1 MFGLCDCNNFFVT
14 CERVFDPSLNNRPV
28 VVHSNNDGCVVSHS
42 NEAKAIGIKMGQP
55 LYQIRDLVKRHNIAV
70 RSSNYHLYGDMSKR
84 VMATLKQHIPFIE
97 IYSID
102 EAFLQLDGIPAE
114 RLKAFGE
121 EVAYRKA
128 LGEETG
134 KYFDN
139 AFRFLEE
146 TFGQSQELVIFV
158 TEITSGHDTSW
169 FVENFGCDAYFRHNK
184 NLLFDDTRH
193 RIREQISAAKAT
205 AWEETTNG

>member
-1 MFGLCDCNNFFVT
+1 MGLILSRLSESAGKTQKQDALTTALHSALLGFKAKIET
-14 CERVFDPSLNNRPV
+14 AEPV
-28 VVHSNNDGCVVSHS
+28 AVLQQLVWQRQ
-42 NEAKAIGIKMGQP
+42 EALKRAKEAGQ
-55 LYQIRDLVKRHNIAV
+55 LDKEKRDLTMREINALEGYRQKLQSEDALDAV
-70 RSSNYHLYGDMSKR
+70 QAM
-84 VMATLKQHIPFIE
+84 E
-97 IYSID
+97 IVR
-102 EAFLQLDGIPAE
+102 G
-114 RLKAFGE
+114 AFGE
-121 EVAYRKA
+121 EVACRKA

-193 RIREQISAAKAT
+193 RIREQISAAKAA